1 MFQLLQIAISPA
13 GLFLCSYNYC
23 EFIVFFIGGKLQCC
37 VAFCCT
43 TKQISHNYT
52 YITSLLSLCP
62 LLPSHPSRSS
72 RSASLGSLCYIAI
85 SHQLSSL
92 HMVAYICWC
101 YLLHSSHSFLPPLCP
116 QVCPLSAS
124 PFFSC
129 KHVHQYHF
137 SRFHMY
143 VIIYGIFFFLTS
155 LCITGSRFIHITGT
169 DSNLFFCVAE

>member
-1 MFQLLQIAISPA
+1 MYFQPHTLPCLPWYLASPILKTLWILWKSACFSPQRLPLAGKSVTVPPSMFQLLQIAISPA

-92 HMVAYICWC
+92 HMVAYIC
-101 YLLHSSHSFLPPLCP
+101 
-116 QVCPLSAS
+116 
-124 PFFSC
+124 
-129 KHVHQYHF
+129 
-137 SRFHMY
+137 
-143 VIIYGIFFFLTS
+143 
-155 LCITGSRFIHITGT
+155 
-169 DSNLFFCVAE
+169 